1 MNDLFQTKVCGITS
15 VADAQLC
22 VNAGIDAIG
31 LNFYSPSPR
40 SISPELAN
48 EIAEAVRAEIQIV
61 GLFVNHTKEAI
72 EEIHDKVQFDFLQL
86 HGDEDPFFLKQLGTL
101 DSLANVR
108 LIKAFRCKDSD
119 PSFLVD
125 YLAACTTLNVTL
137 QAILLDAYQP
147 GAYGGTGHRL
157 DWNALNP
164 EITHFGGFRLI
175 LAGGIT
181 PANVAEAISAAQPN
195 AVDTASGVECSPGR
209 KDDQLIQTF
218 SSNAKKAFES
228 IA

>member
-1 MNDLFQTKVCGITS
+1 MNGLFQTKVCGITS

-31 LNFYSPSPR
+31 LNFYDPSPR

-48 EIAEAVRAEIQIV
+48 EIAEAVRDQIQIV
-61 GLFVNHTKEAI
+61 GLFVNHTQQDIQA
-72 EEIHDKVQFDFLQL
+72 IHDKVQFDFLQL
-86 HGDEDPFFLKQLGTL
+86 HGDEDPFFLKQLVAH

-119 PSFLVD
+119 PSFLID

-164 EITHFGGFRLI
+164 TTTHFGGIDII
-175 LAGGIT
+175 LAGGIN
-181 PANVAEAISAAQPN
+181 PENVAEAISTAQPK
-195 AVDTASGVECSPGR
+195 AVDTASGVESSPGQ
-209 KDDQLIQTF
+209 KDEQLVHAFT
-218 SSNAKKAFES
+218 SSAQKAFEHLG
-228 IA
+228 